1 MHTTVDF
8 LRHGAVQGGAYY
20 RGSTDDPLSKLGWQQ
35 MHAAVAKKEWDLIV
49 CSPLM
54 RCLDFAQTLSQQS
67 NTPLLI
73 ESDWQEIHFGD
84 WEGKT
89 AEQIEPD
96 ELKLFY
102 QDPMNNSPRN
112 AEIFS
117 AFLARINRAWQ
128 CLIEENPGKQV
139 LVITHAG
146 VIRALFPLLLNLPV
160 NKLFNLQV
168 EHASMTRF
176 QCFQDQQEN
185 YIQLEFHNLASKT
198 LGK

>member
-8 LRHGAVQGGAYY
+8 LRHGAVQGHACY

-35 MHAAVAKKEWDLIV
+35 MYAAVAKKKWDLIV
-49 CSPLM
+49 CSPLL
-54 RCLDFAQTLSQQS
+54 RCYDFAQSISQQS
-67 NTPLLI
+67 HTPLLV
-73 ESDWQEIHFGD
+73 EPAWQEIHFGD

-102 QDPMNNSPRN
+102 QDPVNNSPKN
-112 AEIFS
+112 AESFS
-117 AFLARINRAWQ
+117 AFLGRIKQAWQ
-128 CLIEENPGKQV
+128 CLIEQNPDKQV

-168 EHASMTRF
+168 DHASMTRF
-176 QCFQDQQEN
+176 QCFQGQQEN
-185 YIQLEFHNLASKT
+185 FIQLNFHNSVLN
-198 LGK
+198 